1 MPMHTP
7 QAVAKLPRPARPARV
22 LIVDDYADG
31 AESAA
36 VLLELC
42 GYAVHTA
49 ATATACLALTAEL
62 LPDAIVIDP
71 HLIGGGSELLA
82 RLRAA
87 TDRPLTIVVHTSC
100 SATECANTHLH
111 GGDHLLPKPADPREL
126 LDTLARLTA
135 GANGD
140 G

>member
-49 ATATACLALTAEL
+49 ATATACLALT
-62 LPDAIVIDP
+62 
-71 HLIGGGSELLA
+71 
-82 RLRAA
+82 
-87 TDRPLTIVVHTSC
+87 DRPLTIVVHTSC

>member
-71 HLIGGGSELLA
+71 HLIGGGS
-82 RLRAA
+82 
-87 TDRPLTIVVHTSC
+87 DRPLTIVVHTSC